1 MESKVRIK
9 KSTKWIIAILL
20 FISAGLYSF
29 KDAYFEI
36 SKNID
41 IFVSVYK
48 NINTYYVDETEPG
61 DLMKTSIDAM
71 LNKLDPYTVY
81 YPESDI
87 EDYRFMTTGQYGGI
101 GALISRKDGQVYISE
116 PYENYPAQEAGLWAG
131 DIILS
136 VDGETAEGKST
147 EEISSMLKGEPNTNL
162 IMRVQRYG
170 VQEPFDVTVT
180 RREIK
185 IQDVP
190 YYGLIENK
198 VGYIK
203 LDGFTETA
211 GSEVK
216 EALKSLKTEHQIT
229 SLVLDLRGNGGGL
242 LREAVNIVGLFVP
255 TGTKVVETKGKL
267 SEWNQVY
274 STTQPPVDTE
284 IKLVVLVDGG
294 SASASEIVSGTIQ
307 DLDRG
312 VVIGT
317 NTFGKGLVQQTR
329 DLKYNSKM
337 KLTVAKY
344 YIPSGRCI
352 QKLDYSHKDE
362 DGKATEIPDSLR
374 KEFTT
379 KSGRSVLDG
388 AGIEP
393 DVKVDGPEASPILI
407 SLVQKQLIFDYATV
421 YRTQHDSIGSPRTYV
436 VSDEEYQDFKTFLTG
451 KDYAYST
458 ETERLLEK
466 LEEAARKE
474 KYAQEIEEDFE
485 NLEEAI
491 FQNKAKDLDLFRDQI
506 SRFLSSEIV
515 ARYYYQKG
523 RIEQSMELDED
534 MIAAKELLRNPAQ
547 YTSILNGTAAKK

>member
-1 MESKVRIK
+1 
-9 KSTKWIIAILL
+9 
-20 FISAGLYSF
+20 
-29 KDAYFEI
+29 
-36 SKNID
+36 
-41 IFVSVYK
+41 
-48 NINTYYVDETEPG
+48 
-61 DLMKTSIDAM
+61 
-71 LNKLDPYTVY
+71 
-81 YPESDI
+81 
-87 EDYRFMTTGQYGGI
+87 
-101 GALISRKDGQVYISE
+101 
-116 PYENYPAQEAGLWAG
+116 
-131 DIILS
+131 
-136 VDGETAEGKST
+136 
-147 EEISSMLKGEPNTNL
+147 
-162 IMRVQRYG
+162 
-170 VQEPFDVTVT
+170 
-180 RREIK
+180 
-185 IQDVP
+185 
-190 YYGLIENK
+190 
-198 VGYIK
+198 
-203 LDGFTETA
+203 
-211 GSEVK
+211 
-216 EALKSLKTEHQIT
+216 
-229 SLVLDLRGNGGGL
+229 VLDLRGNGGGL

>member
-170 VQEPFDVTVT
+170 VKEPFDVTVT

-190 YYGLIENK
+190 YYGLIEDK